1 MMRKKTRQA
10 WGAIGGSNSTKSR
23 SRSGG
28 NKRSQSTRG
37 YMKDVEA
44 MKEEWSRY
52 RKLNLK
58 LRRENKDLKST
69 VERLT
74 DLLRRKDVS
83 MHRVLSYKVDKSE
96 QMVDGKK
103 HFGKLKAVRNDMV
116 SVSRLSDR
124 IRELEMSLSQ
134 KTKELTLM
142 KELVQNTKVSELKSE
157 MKINFERTRKLS
169 KILSRLA
176 DKLKIQGEEKNELSE
191 ADDEPPL
198 TARRAIP

>member
-1 MMRKKTRQA
+1 MMKKNPRQA
-10 WGAIGGSNSTKSR
+10 WGPTIGGSNSTKSSRR
-23 SRSGG
+23 SRKGG
-28 NKRSQSTRG
+28 SNKRSQSTRG

-44 MKEEWSRY
+44 MKEEWSKY

-69 VERLT
+69 VDRLT
-74 DLLRRKDVS
+74 DLLRRKDIS

-96 QMVDGKK
+96 QMVHGKK
-103 HFGKLKAVRNDMV
+103 QFGKLKAVRNDMV

-124 IRELEMSLSQ
+124 IRELELSLSQ
-134 KTKELTLM
+134 KTKELVLM

-157 MKINFERTRKLS
+157 MKVNFERTRKLS

-176 DKLKIQGEEKNELSE
+176 EKLKIQGPSHSHQH
-191 ADDEPPL
+191 
-198 TARRAIP
+198 ARPEHC